1 MEVAM
6 QVSERMVRVA
16 SVASNS
22 PGLVIVQVKLKRL
35 FGKADIVVE
44 VPVSLNEIKSDD
56 EILQRAGQILQ
67 KYLMAIANDVAEKHL
82 TFS

>member
-1 MEVAM
+1 M

-35 FGKADIVVE
+35 FGKDDIVVE

-56 EILQRAGQILQ
+56 EILQRAGQLLQ
-67 KYLMAIANDVAEKHL
+67 EHLMAIARDVAEKHL
-82 TFS
+82 TFRS

>member
-1 MEVAM
+1 MR
-6 QVSERMVRVA
+6 VSERMVRVA

>member
-1 MEVAM
+1 M

-35 FGKADIVVE
+35 FGKDDIVVE

-67 KYLMAIANDVAEKHL
+67 KYLMAIANDVA
-82 TFS
+82 

>member
-1 MEVAM
+1 M